1 MAKYF
6 EEKLRYYELRKIE
19 GFTQKQA
26 AAELG
31 ISERTCRRWE
41 REAREQLEQ
50 NTESAKRSYSAKLEE
65 KRSVAQALSKLA
77 DAITSIDF
85 DNLADAQKLELL
97 LKYGRRWGEIESKS
111 AKMPENVKLSG
122 IEHLDR
128 DTAATEIIRMQ
139 TKLYN
144 MAASGE
150 ISDELARKK
159 IAQLTELRKSV
170 TVADNW

>member
-6 EEKLRYYELRKIE
+6 EEKLRYYELREIE
-19 GFTQKQA
+19 GMTQKQA

-50 NTESAKRSYSAKLEE
+50 DTESAKRSYSAKLEE

-85 DNLADAQKLELL
+85 DNLTDAQKLELL

-122 IEHLDR
+122 LEQLDKE
-128 DTAATEIIRMQ
+128 TGAKTILEMQ
-139 TKLYN
+139 ERLFN
-144 MAASGE
+144 MAASG
-150 ISDELARKK
+150 IIDDETARKK
-159 IAQLTELRKSV
+159 IAQLAEIRK
-170 TVADNW
+170 TIDAADIF